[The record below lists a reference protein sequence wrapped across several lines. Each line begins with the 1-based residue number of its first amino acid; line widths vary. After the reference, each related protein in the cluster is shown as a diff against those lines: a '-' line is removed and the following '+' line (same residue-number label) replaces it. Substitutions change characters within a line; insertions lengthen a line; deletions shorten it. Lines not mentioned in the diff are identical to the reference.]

1 MKKYFVVSD
10 IHSFYNALIEGLKRA
25 GYDQENPNHILV
37 VCGDIFDRG
46 GQPLEVY
53 NFLISL
59 PKERR
64 VLIRGNHEYLLRE
77 LINRQMPYSHD
88 ESNGTWQT
96 LLDIAGIN
104 IQETY
109 IRWSYVCEVLDLND
123 NFAEYNRRNEQEHNR
138 VKKVNHKIFHNRKVN
153 QILKWIFDSNEWVN
167 FFETPHYI
175 FVHGWI
181 PLLNDG
187 GYLSSGKEEYDPNWR
202 EASTNA
208 FELASWGCPWKKE
221 QLGFNQTGKT
231 IVCGHWH
238 TSDFWNNLDYFN
250 DSNHHLSSYE
260 NPIYISDKYPS
271 LIGIDSCTALT
282 HVVNVLV
289 LNEDGTKEIYNA

>member
-88 ESNGTWQT
+88 ESNGT
-96 LLDIAGIN
+96 
-104 IQETY
+104 
-109 IRWSYVCEVLDLND
+109 
-123 NFAEYNRRNEQEHNR
+123 
-138 VKKVNHKIFHNRKVN
+138 
-153 QILKWIFDSNEWVN
+153 
-167 FFETPHYI
+167 
-175 FVHGWI
+175 
-181 PLLNDG
+181 
-187 GYLSSGKEEYDPNWR
+187 
-202 EASTNA
+202 
-208 FELASWGCPWKKE
+208 
-221 QLGFNQTGKT
+221 
-231 IVCGHWH
+231 
-238 TSDFWNNLDYFN
+238 
-250 DSNHHLSSYE
+250 
-260 NPIYISDKYPS
+260 
-271 LIGIDSCTALT
+271 
-282 HVVNVLV
+282 
-289 LNEDGTKEIYNA
+289 